1 MSDSEKSDLQTIPE
15 SVWVA
20 PSAQLYG
27 KIVLGENVSIWPN
40 TVLRSETNQIRIGRM
55 TNLQDFVMVHIGYAQ
70 DTVIGEFCSITHH
83 TTIHGCTIEDNCLIG
98 INACIMDGA
107 VIGTGS
113 IVAGG
118 ALVRE
123 GKIFEPNS
131 IIAGVPAKQ
140 IGSRDNTKA
149 NRMNAWQ
156 YQRNAEAYRL
166 GNHRGWTGEEHLAW
180 QAAKAAEI
188 EAGTD

>member
-1 MSDSEKSDLQTIPE
+1 MRDTDKSDGPTIHE
-15 SVWVA
+15 SAWVA

-27 KIVLGENVSIWPN
+27 KIEVGEGVSIWHN
-40 TVLRSETNQIRIGRM
+40 TVLRAECHQIRIGRM
-55 TNLQDFVMVHIGYAQ
+55 TNLQDFVMVHIAYAQ
-70 DTVIGEFCSITHH
+70 ETVIGEFCSITHH

-98 INACIMDGA
+98 INACVMDGA
-107 VIGTGS
+107 VIGAGS

-118 ALVRE
+118 ALVPE

-140 IGSRDNTKA
+140 IGTRDNTKA

-156 YQRNAEAYRL
+156 YQRNAEAYRA
-166 GNHRGWTGEEHLAW
+166 GNHRVWSGEEHRTW
-180 QAAKAAEI
+180 REAKAAEI